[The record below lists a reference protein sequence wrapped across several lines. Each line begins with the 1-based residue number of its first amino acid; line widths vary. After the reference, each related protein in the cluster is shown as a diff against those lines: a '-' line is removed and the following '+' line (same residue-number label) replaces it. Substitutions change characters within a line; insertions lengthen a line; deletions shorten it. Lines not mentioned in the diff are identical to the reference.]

1 MFDRYWF
8 YCREWGLS
16 RMQMKDVYNAV
27 LQEASGVLNPDP
39 SDPPFLCKSEDDE
52 SIFYWQVKNIQ
63 DGFAECQ
70 SLENEEVE
78 HVSIII

>member
-1 MFDRYWF
+1 
-8 YCREWGLS
+8 
-16 RMQMKDVYNAV
+16 MQMKDVYNAV

-70 SLENEEVE
+70 SLESEEVE